1 MGHVL
6 QIGNRSVT
14 SEELPSLLA
23 GYQMLPQLVQEVLI
37 DEAIAP
43 ITCAEEELIGARD
56 QFYAQHQIVDE
67 VTRQQW
73 LNRHGMT
80 LAQLDA
86 LATRSLRIEKFK
98 EATWGAKLESYFL
111 ERKSKLDKVIYSL
124 IRTQDM
130 GIAQEIYFRVMEGE
144 QSFAELAR
152 TYSQG
157 PEAQTDGLIGPVELS
172 VPHPQLAHMLS
183 ISQPG
188 QLWPPHRIG
197 EWIVIIRL
205 EKFIPAQMDEQMR
218 RRLLNESF
226 SQWLQQQLDQV
237 SLSPLADAL
246 PTVPLAAKSL
256 PTAEPSEPAADAS
269 SQPPASSSTA
279 PPTEPPTKPGAP
291 KPPSGAAGGQGN
303 GGHPPAAQPQLVPT
317 SILLSVPDPKAVK
330 PTTLSSSPPAA
341 PTVAPAVAP
350 IVES

>member
-6 QIGNRSVT
+6 QIGNRSIT

-67 VTRQQW
+67 ATRQQW

-152 TYSQG
+152 IYSQG

-226 SQWLQQQLDQV
+226 NQWLQQQLDKV
-237 SLSPLADAL
+237 SLSPLPDAL
-246 PTVPLAAKSL
+246 PTVPLAAGSL
-256 PTAEPSEPAADAS
+256 PTAEPSEPSAADVS
-269 SQPPASSSTA
+269 SQPPVSSSTA
-279 PPTEPPTKPGAP
+279 PSTVPPAKPGAP
-291 KPPSGAAGGQGN
+291 EPSSGAADGQGN
-303 GGHPPAAQPQLVPT
+303 GGHSPAAQPKLVPT
-317 SILLSVPDPKAVK
+317 SILLSAPEPKTVK

-341 PTVAPAVAP
+341 PTVAPS
-350 IVES
+350 VES

>member
-43 ITCAEEELIGARD
+43 ITCAEEELIGARE

-67 VTRQQW
+67 ATRQQW

-157 PEAQTDGLIGPVELS
+157 PESQTDGLIGPVELS

-226 SQWLQQQLDQV
+226 SQWLQQQLDDV
-237 SLSPLADAL
+237 SLSPLVDALSADAL
-246 PTVPLAAKSL
+246 AAESL
-256 PTAEPSEPAADAS
+256 PTAEPSEPPAADAS
-269 SQPPASSSTA
+269 SQPPASSSPGTPA
-279 PPTEPPTKPGAP
+279 EPPAKPGAP

-341 PTVAPAVAP
+341 PTVAP